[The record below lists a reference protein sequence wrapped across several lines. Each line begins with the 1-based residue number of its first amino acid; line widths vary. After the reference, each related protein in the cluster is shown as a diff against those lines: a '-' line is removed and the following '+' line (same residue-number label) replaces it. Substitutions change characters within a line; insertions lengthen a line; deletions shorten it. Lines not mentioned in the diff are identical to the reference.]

1 MESKIQNYSGQL
13 VVNSISVIIPC
24 YNRETL
30 LAQTLRSL
38 LSQTVEAVEIIVV
51 DDGSTDGSANVAE
64 SFGSPVRVIRQ
75 ANAGPAAARN
85 RGFRE
90 STGEFLHFF
99 DSDDVALPNKHEV
112 QLQAIQESGGDIA
125 YGPWVKG
132 CINSSGFTPENQVLQ
147 QRGLPEGDLIK
158 ALLTDWSIVPH
169 ACLFRRSMVERIGG
183 FPEELYVAEDQL
195 MFLRCLLAGA
205 KVVHSPGTLELYR
218 TNDAGK
224 ITASHDSAKARHHR
238 EWARF
243 LIKARDECH
252 AQGIDAASWFGFRR
266 RAWKAERDLGFS
278 ALVDEEL
285 IQQLRTIH
293 SVTWPPSMYSALSA
307 MQRKWE
313 GLKARVTGARG
324 HRSFRMGKITAE
336 QQLQIQGIFSRP

>member
-1 MESKIQNYSGQL
+1 ML
-13 VVNSISVIIPC
+13 SVIIPA
-24 YNRETL
+24 YNRAHL
-30 LAQTLRSL
+30 LPLTLRSL
-38 LSQTVEAVEIIVV
+38 LAQSLPATEILVV
-51 DDGSTDGSANVAE
+51 DDGSTDTTVEVAE
-64 SFGSPVRVIRQ
+64 SFGGIVRVIRQ

-90 STGEFLHFF
+90 STGDFVHFF

-112 QLQAIQESGGDIA
+112 QLRALQTSGADIA
-125 YGPWVKG
+125 YGPWIKG
-132 CINSSGFTPENQVLQ
+132 RFDEGGFTPENHVLQ
-147 QRGLPEGDLIK
+147 QCGLPEGDLIK
-158 ALLTDWSIVPH
+158 ALLTNWSIVPH

-205 KVVHSPGTLELYR
+205 KVVHSPRTLELYR

-224 ITASHDSAKARHHR
+224 ITATHDSAKARHHR

-243 LIKARDECH
+243 LIKAQDECL
-252 AQGIDAASWFGFRR
+252 AQGIDAASWFGFHR
-266 RAWKAERDLGFS
+266 RAWEAERDLGFS

-285 IQQLRTIH
+285 IQRLRTIH
-293 SVTWPPSMYSALSA
+293 SVSWSPSMYSAHSA

-336 QQLQIQGIFSRP
+336 QQLQIQRILIIEEALETGGGHWSS